1 MKQSNVWTI
10 SVALLGAL
18 IAGLYWWQLQ
28 ERTGPPNPS
37 AASAA
42 SAPAPVIVQS
52 PAASA
57 PPVIQYPMLAEA
69 PPAPAGSAPMAKA
82 PPTFEESLVEALGEK
97 AVLQWLNVDA
107 LAHRVVV
114 TVDNLTRPHAPA
126 RYWPVHP
133 TPGRFTT
140 VPGAEADAIAPENAK
155 RYVPFVAWVE
165 SLDSKRVVALYRRH
179 YGLFQTAYE
188 NLGYPG
194 RYFNDRLIEVIDH
207 LLATPVPAEP
217 IAVRMARVKGP
228 IEPARPWVLNEFAN
242 EADEERSAGQKWLMR
257 IGNDNAK
264 RLQIKLRELRAELT
278 RRR

>member
-1 MKQSNVWTI
+1 MKQRTVWTI
-10 SVALLGAL
+10 SLALLSAL
-18 IAGLYWWQLQ
+18 LAGLYWWQLE

-37 AASAA
+37 AV
-42 SAPAPVIVQS
+42 SAPAPVSVAT

-57 PPVIQYPMLAEA
+57 PPAVQYPVLAEA
-69 PPAPAGSAPMAKA
+69 PPAPAASEPITK
-82 PPTFEESLVEALGEK
+82 PPATLQESVVEALGEK
-97 AVLQWLNVDA
+97 AVLQWLEVDA
-107 LAHRVVV
+107 LAHRIVV
-114 TVDNLTRPHAPA
+114 TVDNMTRPHAPA

-133 TPGRFTT
+133 TAGRFTT
-140 VPGAEADAIAPENAK
+140 VPGAQADSIAPENAK

-165 SLDSKRVVALYRRH
+165 TLDTKRVVALYRRN
-179 YGLFQTAYE
+179 YGLFQSAYE

-217 IAVRMARVKGP
+217 IAVRLARVRGP
-228 IEPARPWVLNEFAN
+228 IEPVRPWVLNEFAN
-242 EADEERSAGQKWLMR
+242 EADEERSSGQKWLMR

-264 RLQIKLRELRAELT
+264 RLQIKLREVRAELT